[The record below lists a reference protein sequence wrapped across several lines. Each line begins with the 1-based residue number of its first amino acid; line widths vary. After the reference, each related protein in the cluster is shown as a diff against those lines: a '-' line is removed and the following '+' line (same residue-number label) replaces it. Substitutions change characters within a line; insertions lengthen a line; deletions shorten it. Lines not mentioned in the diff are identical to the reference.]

1 MKANKRVQEGDPYSG
16 DSRMS
21 TSICWPSSCLSFSLA
36 SSIPDAVFMA
46 TVFFYNKLEFLH
58 IDLQKGC
65 SIPRIDATNNLI
77 LVNSCSILGEKK
89 KRKLVTEVSLQNETL
104 ISYTNISS
112 ANFGRHPQKLQRN
125 CLRSKTTGAGRK
137 KLTSKSGP
145 PFFLSVDCGVF
156 QAFVKP
162 CCSFPLRGNWIWK
175 ERELRGRRHEE
186 THTHTRTN
194 LFGSSH
200 KPEKKEHCKIWNSSI
215 PLWADLQMHQC
226 FL

>member
-1 MKANKRVQEGDPYSG
+1 
-16 DSRMS
+16 
-21 TSICWPSSCLSFSLA
+21 
-36 SSIPDAVFMA
+36 
-46 TVFFYNKLEFLH
+46 
-58 IDLQKGC
+58 
-65 SIPRIDATNNLI
+65 
-77 LVNSCSILGEKK
+77 
-89 KRKLVTEVSLQNETL
+89 
-104 ISYTNISS
+104 
-112 ANFGRHPQKLQRN
+112 
-125 CLRSKTTGAGRK
+125 
-137 KLTSKSGP
+137 
-145 PFFLSVDCGVF
+145 VDCGVF